1 MEERTKF
8 ICIIVVFIIKDID
21 RNIKTMGLL
30 KSRSVTV
37 SINRDPRTV
46 YEFIFNL
53 ENLPKWA
60 SKAFQSIKQVKGE
73 WIAETPQG
81 LAKVGLAQRN
91 DFGVLDHYVNLSSL
105 GVEVYVPM
113 RVVQNG
119 INGSEV
125 IFTLFYTT
133 DMSEEKFAQDVSM
146 VEQDLK
152 NLKNIMEE
160 RN

>member
-1 MEERTKF
+1 ME
-8 ICIIVVFIIKDID
+8 
-21 RNIKTMGLL
+21 LS
-30 KSRSVTV
+30 KSTSLTV

-46 YEFIFNL
+46 YEFVSNL

-81 LAKVGLAQRN
+81 AANVVLAQRN
-91 DFGVLDHYVNLSSL
+91 DFGVLDHYVSLASL
-105 GVEVYVPM
+105 GIEVYVPM
-113 RVVQNG
+113 RVVKNG

-125 IFTLFYTT
+125 IFTLFYASNI
-133 DMSEEKFAQDVSM
+133 SEEKFAQDMKM

-152 NLKNIMEE
+152 NLKNIMEKG
-160 RN
+160 N

>member
-1 MEERTKF
+1 
-8 ICIIVVFIIKDID
+8 
-21 RNIKTMGLL
+21 MGLL
-30 KSRSVTV
+30 KSRSLSI

-46 YEFIFNL
+46 YEFVFNL

-60 SKAFQSIKQVKGE
+60 NKAFQSIKHDEGG

-81 LAKVGLAQRN
+81 SAKVSLTHRN
-91 DFGVLDHYVNLSSL
+91 DFGVLDHHVSLSSL
-105 GVEVYVPM
+105 GVEVYVLM

-125 IFTLFYTT
+125 IFTLFYATHMT
-133 DMSEEKFAQDVSM
+133 EEQFAQDMRM

-152 NLKNIMEE
+152 NLKSIIEATP
-160 RN
+160 

>member
-1 MEERTKF
+1 ME
-8 ICIIVVFIIKDID
+8 
-21 RNIKTMGLL
+21 LL
-30 KSRSVTV
+30 KSISLTV

-46 YEFIFNL
+46 YEFISNL

-60 SKAFQSIKQVKGE
+60 SKAFQSIKQAKGE

-81 LAKVGLAQRN
+81 AAKVDLAQRN
-91 DFGVLDHYVNLSSL
+91 DFGVLDHYVSLPSL
-105 GVEVYVPM
+105 GIEVYVPM
-113 RVVQNG
+113 RVVKNG

-125 IFTLFYTT
+125 IFTLFYA
-133 DMSEEKFAQDVSM
+133 SNISKEKFAQDVKM

-160 RN
+160 GN

>member
-1 MEERTKF
+1 M
-8 ICIIVVFIIKDID
+8 D
-21 RNIKTMGLL
+21 LL
-30 KSRSVTV
+30 KSTSLTV

-46 YEFIFNL
+46 YEFVSNL

-60 SKAFQSIKQVKGE
+60 SKAFQSIKQDRGE

-81 LAKVGLAQRN
+81 SAKVDLAQRN
-91 DFGVLDHYVNLSSL
+91 DFGVLDHYVSLSTL

-113 RVVQNG
+113 RVVKNG

-125 IFTLFYTT
+125 IFTLFYTSH
-133 DMSEEKFAQDVSM
+133 MSEEKFAQDVKM

-152 NLKNIMEE
+152 NLKNIIEE
-160 RN
+160 GN

>member
-1 MEERTKF
+1 M
-8 ICIIVVFIIKDID
+8 D
-21 RNIKTMGLL
+21 LL
-30 KSRSVTV
+30 KSTSLTV

-46 YEFIFNL
+46 YEFVSNL

-60 SKAFQSIKQVKGE
+60 SKAFQSIKQDKGE

-81 LAKVGLAQRN
+81 SAKVDLAQRN
-91 DFGVLDHYVNLSSL
+91 DFGVLDHYVSLSTL

-113 RVVQNG
+113 RVVKNG

-125 IFTLFYTT
+125 IFMLFYTSH
-133 DMSEEKFAQDVSM
+133 MSEEKFAQDVKM

-160 RN
+160 GNKTC

>member
-1 MEERTKF
+1 ME
-8 ICIIVVFIIKDID
+8 
-21 RNIKTMGLL
+21 LL
-30 KSRSVTV
+30 KSTSLTV

-46 YEFIFNL
+46 YEFVSNL

-60 SKAFQSIKQVKGE
+60 SKAFQSIKQVKSE

-81 LAKVGLAQRN
+81 AAKVVLAQRN
-91 DFGVLDHYVNLSSL
+91 DLGVLDHYVSPLSL

-113 RVVQNG
+113 RVVKNG

-125 IFTLFYTT
+125 IFTLFYTSH
-133 DMSEEKFAQDVSM
+133 MSEEEFAQDMKM

-160 RN
+160 GN

>member
-1 MEERTKF
+1 M
-8 ICIIVVFIIKDID
+8 D
-21 RNIKTMGLL
+21 LL
-30 KSRSVTV
+30 KSTSLTV
-37 SINRDPRTV
+37 SINCDPRTV
-46 YEFIFNL
+46 YEFVSNL

-60 SKAFQSIKQVKGE
+60 SKAFQSIKQDKGE

-81 LAKVGLAQRN
+81 SAKVDLAQRN
-91 DFGVLDHYVNLSSL
+91 DFGVLDHYVSLSTF

-113 RVVQNG
+113 RVVKNG

-125 IFTLFYTT
+125 IFTLFYTSH
-133 DMSEEKFAQDVSM
+133 MSEEKFAQDVKM

-160 RN
+160 GN

>member
-1 MEERTKF
+1 M
-8 ICIIVVFIIKDID
+8 D
-21 RNIKTMGLL
+21 LL
-30 KSRSVTV
+30 KSTSLTV

-46 YEFIFNL
+46 YEFVSNL

-60 SKAFQSIKQVKGE
+60 SKAFQSIKQDKGE

-81 LAKVGLAQRN
+81 SAKVDLAQRN
-91 DFGVLDHYVNLSSL
+91 DFGVLDHYVSLSTL

-113 RVVQNG
+113 RVVKNG

-125 IFTLFYTT
+125 IFTLFYESH
-133 DMSEEKFAQDVSM
+133 MSEEKFAQDVKM
-146 VEQDLK
+146 IEQDLK

-160 RN
+160 GN